1 MQILRKPALLGA
13 IFSALALG
21 GATQIAQAAPTIK
34 VVTPGGLKSAIAK
47 NKGKVV
53 MVNFWATWCKPCVT
67 ELPELAK
74 LKRAN
79 ASKGVVLL
87 LVSGDEIE
95 DKARVASS
103 LQQKGHSGT
112 YLIKGDITDFF
123 KAYDPKTSGAVVF
136 PRTYIY
142 NRKGQLAKMETS
154 DHTQAQWQTI
164 LNPYL

>member
-1 MQILRKPALLGA
+1 MKLLRKPALLGA
-13 IFSALALG
+13 LFSSLIVG
-21 GATQIAQAAPTIK
+21 GAAHIAQAAPTIK
-34 VVTPGGLKSAIAK
+34 VVTPSALKSAIAK

-95 DKARVASS
+95 DKAKVANS

-112 YLIKGDITDFF
+112 YLIKGDINDFF
-123 KAYDPKTSGAVVF
+123 ATYDTKTPGEVVF

-142 NRKGQLAKMETS
+142 NRKGQLAKVETS
-154 DHTQAQWQTI
+154 DHTQAQWQKI